1 MTYFWE
7 EYNDDSLLKLRFSE
21 LGLTLENA
29 RWGDFVKKLYDEL
42 EARGLKFR
50 PKIYF
55 GDEWFSPQGVPAISI
70 PFYLA
75 HPRLEQLERKNF
87 YEVEGSKPEE
97 FLKLLRHEAGHCF
110 DSAYRFSRRA
120 SWRKI
125 FGNPQKDYE
134 PETYRPKPY
143 SRSYVRHIDRWYAQ
157 AHPDED
163 FAESFAVWLNPDS
176 NWREKYKDWP
186 LALQKLNLIES
197 FANEVREKEPRVKS
211 GKLICNVARMKT
223 TLGKHYIKRKREH
236 ADEYPD
242 FYDSDLRKI
251 FAEGESKKLGLKNT
265 AIEVPAKRF
274 MMKER
279 KSIVESVSRW
289 TGERKFTIDE
299 LVKRLANRCGEID
312 LVLKDSLDATKV
324 QTVAYLS
331 TLVTHY
337 LFTGKFKRTV

>member
-1 MTYFWE
+1 MSYFWE
-7 EYNDDSLLKLRFSE
+7 EYSDDTLLKLRFSE
-21 LGLTLENA
+21 LRLSLENV
-29 RWGDFVKKLYDEL
+29 RWGEQVKKLYDEL

-55 GDEWFSPQGVPAISI
+55 GDEWFSPKGVPAISI

-110 DSAYRFSRRA
+110 DSAYQFSRRP

-125 FGNPQKDYE
+125 FGNPSEDYE

-143 SRSYVRHIDRWYAQ
+143 SKSYVRHIDRWYAQ

-163 FAESFAVWLNPDS
+163 FAESFAVWLDPNS
-176 NWREKYKDWP
+176 NWKEKYKDWP
-186 LALQKLNLIES
+186 LALRKLNMIES
-197 FANEVREKEPRVKS
+197 FAQEVREKEPRVKN
-211 GKLICNVARMKT
+211 GKLICNVSRMKT
-223 TLGKHYIKRKREH
+223 TLGKHYVRKKREH
-236 ADEYPD
+236 AEEYPD
-242 FYDSDLRKI
+242 FYDTDLRKI
-251 FAEGESKKLGLKNT
+251 FTDRKPVAKKE
-265 AIEVPAKRF
+265 EVEVSAKRF
-274 MMKER
+274 MLKER
-279 KSIVESVSRW
+279 KSIVDSVSRW
-289 TGERKFTIDE
+289 TGEKKFTIDE

-312 LVLKDSLDATKV
+312 LVLQDSLEVSKV